1 MLLSSPGHNIME
13 QTVCLSCF
21 CEISDFGHAAAILFK
36 VELYVRMGRT
46 EKAAVT
52 SGVCM
57 WKDISRK
64 EVRPAPLREISFHK
78 PKRLSRQLPAA
89 STSARKSSIT
99 PRGM

>member
-1 MLLSSPGHNIME
+1 
-13 QTVCLSCF
+13 
-21 CEISDFGHAAAILFK
+21 
-36 VELYVRMGRT
+36 MGRT

-64 EVRPAPLREISFHK
+64 EVRPALLREISFHK
-78 PKRLSRQLPAA
+78 PKRLDRQLQAPLI
-89 STSARKSSIT
+89 SVIT

>member
-1 MLLSSPGHNIME
+1 MFIMF
-13 QTVCLSCF
+13 LRNFRFGSC
-21 CEISDFGHAAAILFK
+21 CSHAAAILFK

-64 EVRPAPLREISFHK
+64 EVRQAPLRENLL
-78 PKRLSRQLPAA
+78 PKTKEAKQAA
-89 STSARKSSIT
+89 SSSFNICFDE
-99 PRGM
+99 

>member
-1 MLLSSPGHNIME
+1 MKRS
-13 QTVCLSCF
+13 
-21 CEISDFGHAAAILFK
+21 
-36 VELYVRMGRT
+36 

-64 EVRPAPLREISFHK
+64 EVRPAPLREIRFLK
-78 PKRLSRQLPAA
+78 PKRLDRHLQAPL
-89 STSARKSSIT
+89 TSARKNSIT